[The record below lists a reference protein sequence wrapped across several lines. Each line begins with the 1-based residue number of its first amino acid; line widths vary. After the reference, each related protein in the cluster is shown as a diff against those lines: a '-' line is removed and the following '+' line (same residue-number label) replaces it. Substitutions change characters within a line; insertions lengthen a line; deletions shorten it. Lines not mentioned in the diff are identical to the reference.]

1 MKKARSIVAFL
12 MAAAM
17 LAATACSQ
25 SGGESSSQGSSAAEG
40 SSAASEA
47 SQGGDGETH
56 DIVYWDMAWGGEDYV
71 KAMENQL
78 QTELKEA
85 VPGVGNIEYVSLT
98 WDNFLQVHLTAINS
112 GTAPDIF
119 TAGFGTGEVFARMG
133 AVHYLDKID
142 ANEEL
147 KAKYDEATWN
157 ARRYEGNMVQIP
169 WMRGVTTLFYRTDMF
184 AEVGYTE
191 SPKTWDEFMDALRKV
206 KAEYNIDP
214 FIFDLAGNQ
223 SNHLLLLSL
232 LNNGVGCCKYDA
244 NNNVVPAM
252 SDPENKRMIQYLVDM
267 YQEGLVPQSLS
278 TYKRSDLMK
287 VYLDGQAAVF
297 IGDLAL
303 DVVGTELEEVT
314 GVLDVLTGPDSDEQR
329 ALTFY
334 NGLGVFAQSEC
345 PELCEDVIAYLVNNT
360 DQYFV
365 DGMWEAWPADKETT
379 ELVVENSS
387 NPFYEKGAKNI
398 EFCTPAIYPIEEVY
412 DGWGVIDGEALLGKV
427 AQMAMTGA
435 SSDVDEIAAYG
446 DQLIQDAI
454 DSQKEAQ

>member
-56 DIVYWDMAWGGEDYV
+56 DIVFWDMAWGGEDYV

-78 QTELKEA
+78 QTEMKEA
-85 VPGVGNIEYVSLT
+85 VPGVGDIEYVSLT

-169 WMRGVTTLFYRTDMF
+169 WMRGTTFIFYRTDMF

-345 PELCEDVIAYLVNNT
+345 PELCEDVIAYLVNNI

-379 ELVVENSS
+379 DLAVENSS
-387 NPFYEKGAKNI
+387 NPFYEKGAKNM

-412 DGWGVIDGEALLGKV
+412 DGWGVIDGEALLRKG
-427 AQMAMTGA
+427 G
-435 SSDVDEIAAYG
+435 SDGHDRRF
-446 DQLIQDAI
+446 L
-454 DSQKEAQ
+454 

>member
-1 MKKARSIVAFL
+1 MLFRS
-12 MAAAM
+12 
-17 LAATACSQ
+17 
-25 SGGESSSQGSSAAEG
+25 
-40 SSAASEA
+40 
-47 SQGGDGETH
+47 
-56 DIVYWDMAWGGEDYV
+56 
-71 KAMENQL
+71 
-78 QTELKEA
+78 
-85 VPGVGNIEYVSLT
+85 
-98 WDNFLQVHLTAINS
+98 
-112 GTAPDIF
+112 
-119 TAGFGTGEVFARMG
+119 
-133 AVHYLDKID
+133 
-142 ANEEL
+142 
-147 KAKYDEATWN
+147 
-157 ARRYEGNMVQIP
+157 
-169 WMRGVTTLFYRTDMF
+169 
-184 AEVGYTE
+184 
-191 SPKTWDEFMDALRKV
+191 
-206 KAEYNIDP
+206 
-214 FIFDLAGNQ
+214 
-223 SNHLLLLSL
+223 
-232 LNNGVGCCKYDA
+232 
-244 NNNVVPAM
+244 PAM

-345 PELCEDVIAYLVNNT
+345 PELCEDVIAYLVNNI

-379 ELVVENSS
+379 DLAVENSS
-387 NPFYEKGAKNI
+387 NPFYEKGAKNM

>member
-40 SSAASEA
+40 SSDASET

-56 DIVYWDMAWGGEDYV
+56 DIVFWDMAWGAEDYV

-78 QTELKEA
+78 QTEMKEA
-85 VPGVGNIEYVSLT
+85 VPGVGDIEYVSLT

-169 WMRGVTTLFYRTDMF
+169 WMRGVTTIFYRTDMF
-184 AEVGYTE
+184 AKVGYTE

-297 IGDLAL
+297 IADLAL

-329 ALTFY
+329 ALTF
-334 NGLGVFAQSEC
+334 
-345 PELCEDVIAYLVNNT
+345 
-360 DQYFV
+360 
-365 DGMWEAWPADKETT
+365 
-379 ELVVENSS
+379 
-387 NPFYEKGAKNI
+387 
-398 EFCTPAIYPIEEVY
+398 
-412 DGWGVIDGEALLGKV
+412 
-427 AQMAMTGA
+427 
-435 SSDVDEIAAYG
+435 
-446 DQLIQDAI
+446 
-454 DSQKEAQ
+454 

>member
-40 SSAASEA
+40 SSAASET

-56 DIVYWDMAWGGEDYV
+56 DIVFWDMAWGAEDYV

-78 QTELKEA
+78 QTEMKEA
-85 VPGVGNIEYVSLT
+85 VPGVGDIEYVSLT

-169 WMRGVTTLFYRTDMF
+169 WMRGTTFIFYRTDMF

-345 PELCEDVIAYLVNNT
+345 PELCEDVIAYLVNNI

-379 ELVVENSS
+379 DLAV
-387 NPFYEKGAKNI
+387 PLLPIRLRKYMTAGA
-398 EFCTPAIYPIEEVY
+398 
-412 DGWGVIDGEALLGKV
+412 
-427 AQMAMTGA
+427 
-435 SSDVDEIAAYG
+435 
-446 DQLIQDAI
+446 
-454 DSQKEAQ
+454 